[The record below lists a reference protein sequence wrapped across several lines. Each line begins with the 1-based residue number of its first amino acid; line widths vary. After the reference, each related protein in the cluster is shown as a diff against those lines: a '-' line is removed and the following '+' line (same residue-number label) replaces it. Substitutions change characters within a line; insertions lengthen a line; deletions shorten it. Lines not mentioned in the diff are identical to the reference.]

1 MKTRLWIVNSFFSL
15 TAFLL
20 LVLIGIGP
28 AAAEP
33 ESAED
38 EDTYSIELI
47 KTAEPEPE
55 PEPEP
60 EQGADEGSKPE
71 SGDETDPEPEILE
84 VAGKR
89 VLTENHTVRK
99 GEWIWQIFRERNLL
113 EKRNLAELLAIL
125 KKLNPSL
132 TDLDKVHPGQHIL
145 VPLTLSPAE
154 GTGPAIPLKRPES
167 VPVAL
172 EDLSDLDLE
181 QYTVRRGDSL
191 VKIIDQRYDSPSAEF
206 YEKYLD
212 AVRRLNP
219 SLRDP
224 DVILPGQK
232 IRLPVFSPELVRRP
246 IEPTRESFPVPEEDM
261 PELDLE
267 PPPESTLQMRA
278 VEETPNP
285 LRDRLGRLF
294 RLLGEEW
301 IQRGQHFIPLREK
314 GEVNLRAD
322 AYPMIDLSNGRKV
335 IVDFHHGLPGKMATL
350 IEETW
355 EHYRIVHL
363 EDGDDLASALDRIL
377 PECDLGTLHGRGES
391 VHVGGEIPVRLT
403 ADWIL
408 QRSGTGTQQND
419 TVMITILDERTPA
432 TPGPVRDYL
441 ARRGVRVVDY
451 PPRQDSDS
459 PLPPAQSV
467 LDAGPDLQSLVETLL
482 DLHGL
487 DFFRNV
493 EIPVYEKAGSDF
505 NLFVKADYLFEKDG
519 KKHLLDLTG
528 VGSELMPLMRERDL
542 SYLSLAGQKD
552 PLEVVRRMLGFLG
565 VDYQPSPIDVMAT
578 ERDGYQ
584 NIRFRI
590 QGISFEDRA
599 GRRLLATPLRLPDDL
614 LRLLARDEY
623 RVLGLSAL

>member
-1 MKTRLWIVNSFFSL
+1 
-15 TAFLL
+15 
-20 LVLIGIGP
+20 
-28 AAAEP
+28 
-33 ESAED
+33 
-38 EDTYSIELI
+38 
-47 KTAEPEPE
+47 
-55 PEPEP
+55 
-60 EQGADEGSKPE
+60 
-71 SGDETDPEPEILE
+71 
-84 VAGKR
+84 
-89 VLTENHTVRK
+89 
-99 GEWIWQIFRERNLL
+99 
-113 EKRNLAELLAIL
+113 
-125 KKLNPSL
+125 
-132 TDLDKVHPGQHIL
+132 
-145 VPLTLSPAE
+145 
-154 GTGPAIPLKRPES
+154 
-167 VPVAL
+167 
-172 EDLSDLDLE
+172 
-181 QYTVRRGDSL
+181 
-191 VKIIDQRYDSPSAEF
+191 
-206 YEKYLD
+206 
-212 AVRRLNP
+212 
-219 SLRDP
+219 
-224 DVILPGQK
+224 
-232 IRLPVFSPELVRRP
+232 
-246 IEPTRESFPVPEEDM
+246 
-261 PELDLE
+261 
-267 PPPESTLQMRA
+267 
-278 VEETPNP
+278 
-285 LRDRLGRLF
+285 
-294 RLLGEEW
+294 
-301 IQRGQHFIPLREK
+301 
-314 GEVNLRAD
+314 
-322 AYPMIDLSNGRKV
+322 MIDLSNGRKV

-391 VHVGGEIPVRLT
+391 VHVGGEIPARLT